1 MNQITSPAAPIVAVF
16 ESAQS
21 IRIILIDNEPWFVAS
36 DVCGI
41 LGYTNGRKAI
51 ADHCRALGV
60 TKRDT
65 PAEECDVTNRY
76 ATSKA
81 RLSQEMT
88 YINEGNLYRLVIKSR
103 MPAAEKFE
111 AWVCDEVLPS
121 IRKQGYYV
129 APIAEPDPAQDEA
142 LSITEAEA
150 ERLHKIVGG
159 IAYCIPTMTR
169 VKVAIAIY
177 GRIKAPIRIGRIDDL
192 PAMYLDRTMRYLE
205 RTLAEARQ
213 HNRRQSA
220 ADEEFLSRMLAGS
233 EVAA

>member
-121 IRKQGYYV
+121 IRKQGYYI
-129 APIAEPDPAQDEA
+129 APVVDQEPAQDEA
-142 LSITEAEA
+142 LAITEAEA
-150 ERLHKIVGG
+150 DRLRRMVRG
-159 IAYCIPTMTR
+159 IAHCLPTMTPHQ
-169 VKVAIAIY
+169 VAATIY
-177 GRIKAPIRIGRIDDL
+177 GRIKSPLRIGRIDDL
-192 PAMYLDRTMRYLE
+192 PAPYFERTMQYLE
-205 RTLAEARQ
+205 RLCIVARNHCRQ
-213 HNRRQSA
+213 QSA
-220 ADEEFLSRMLAGS
+220 IESALLSKMIEGS
-233 EVAA
+233 EVVA